1 MKWIG
6 KMRSGN
12 LSLTLTAA
20 IAAATL
26 SIFALAGC
34 QHKSVDDV
42 LSAGDFAMQNTKL
55 AEAEKD
61 YQQAATMAPKD
72 PRPHFALGNLYFF
85 EQKPSQAETEYEKV
99 IELAPRDAQAHTA
112 LGNVFASQNRL
123 ELAEEQYRAAVAID
137 AVNPS
142 YRINLGKVLHKEGKL
157 GEAEGE
163 LRTAIGLDARNAH
176 AHLELGQVLSGEP
189 DHAAAAEAEFAR
201 ARALDPSLFPAPAAV
216 AAPAPSPAAP
226 PVAAAEPAPAAAPA
240 AALPK
245 VRPLKRKFLLTHNSP
260 VYETPQQGSK
270 VVAQVHRGKY
280 VNVTGI
286 AGKWLRIRLRS
297 GVVGFI
303 PVTAAE

>member
-6 KMRSGN
+6 KICSGT

-20 IAAATL
+20 ITAATL

-61 YQQAATMAPKD
+61 YRKAATMAPKD

-85 EQKPSQAETEYEKV
+85 EQKPAQAETEYEKV
-99 IELAPRDAQAHTA
+99 IELAPRDAQAHMA

-142 YRINLGKVLHKEGKL
+142 YRINLGKVLHREGKL
-157 GEAEGE
+157 DEAGNQ

-189 DHAAAAEAEFAR
+189 GHEVAAEAEFAR
-201 ARALDPSLFPAPAAV
+201 ARTLDPSLFPAPATTT
-216 AAPAPSPAAP
+216 APTAP
-226 PVAAAEPAPAAAPA
+226 PVAAAEPGTAPAPAA

-245 VRPLKRKFLLTHNSP
+245 VHPLKRKFLLTHNSP

-270 VVAQVHRGKY
+270 VLAQVHRGKY

-297 GVVGFI
+297 GVIGFI